1 MEAAVLYFLAL
12 STILLSCHAGYQI
25 KELIPGNYV
34 REFKN
39 EFFIGRDTLV
49 IWHFKNST
57 YVINH
62 KESYQRIRDGD
73 LLNVERKTEKWVT
86 VYDEKDQVLI
96 EGRTG
101 KILSFDPSKNL
112 LMVGSSIYKKMK

>member
-1 MEAAVLYFLAL
+1 MQ
-12 STILLSCHAGYQI
+12 STIIYLLLFISIFLSCHRGYQI
-25 KELIPGNYV
+25 KEFIPGTYLG
-34 REFKN
+34 EFKN

-49 IWHFKNST
+49 IELFNNST

-62 KESYQRIRDGD
+62 KESYQRIKDGD
-73 LLNVERKTEKWVT
+73 LLNVERKTEKWVA
-86 VYDEKDQVLI
+86 VYDEKEQVLI

-112 LMVGSSIYKKMK
+112 LMVGTSIYKKMK